1 MFKTKTWTNR
11 VTEFPTKRILTKE
24 DGSSEI
30 VTVARA
36 EGSVSAEGDAF
47 NAENMND
54 LEVRIG
60 AAINGLF
67 KLYNLS
73 SGAKAFTAN
82 QTGWLEIPISIP
94 EGYKVIAQSAY
105 FGNPSHI
112 HVVGIWI
119 LTSKVMIG
127 YRCISAITSICAV
140 SLTLAKES
148 LIEMEQNDFERI
160 GG

>member
-1 MFKTKTWTNR
+1 MFKAKTWTNR
-11 VTEFPTKRILTKE
+11 VTEFPTRRILTKE

-54 LEVRIG
+54 LEERIG
-60 AAINGLF
+60 TAINGLF
-67 KLYNLS
+67 KPYNVS
-73 SGAKAFTAN
+73 SGTKAFTAN

-105 FGNPSHI
+105 FANPAHI
-112 HVVGIWI
+112 HVVGIWM

-127 YRCISAITSICAV
+127 YRCISTINSICAV
-140 SLTLAKES
+140 NLMLAKES
-148 LIEMEQNDFERI
+148 LIEME
-160 GG
+160 